1 MLDDGP
7 QVSTAAKDEPS
18 SNAPRSGLRTRE
30 WRHVPYRRVKHP
42 TEVVVIFKTHLRQ
55 GADSDAYRRTS
66 RRMHELVEQIPG
78 FISIKAYTGED
89 GEEIDLVRFANEDAL
104 KIWKEQPE
112 HREAQRRGREEFYD
126 RYSVQACMVVRD
138 YEFRIDELERGVESN
153 RERSKPQGLSSR

>member
-1 MLDDGP
+1 MP
-7 QVSTAAKDEPS
+7 Y
-18 SNAPRSGLRTRE
+18 
-30 WRHVPYRRVKHP
+30 RHVNNP
-42 TEVVVIFKTHLRQ
+42 TEVVVIFKTHLRD
-55 GADSDAYRRTS
+55 GADSEAYRKTS

-126 RYSVQACMVVRD
+126 RYSVQACKVIRD
-138 YEFRIDELERGVESN
+138 YEFRMDELGRGVESN
-153 RERSKPQGLSSR
+153 RDRGEPQGLSSR